1 MGRGIR
7 SNKPK
12 KLGESAES
20 PTPDQQ
26 HHDADPRRST
36 PAYYAVCVL
45 VSQGKRLLDGTVA
58 PWAAIVCAAEGAP
71 HSIEPRE
78 ATGSTLAAL
87 RESTYVKLE
96 ELSDEIGMMVG
107 SRWMIEGDH
116 DAWIALRDSEGLSKT
131 PRGESVDQV
140 FEFES
145 SRAEATEA
153 FSIKYM
159 RSLQHV
165 TDPVTR
171 RILFLLA
178 RLTRSPFL
186 GKDSP
191 ILGVDIQDTDI
202 LGLARRAATTDDT
215 FRSVLRSLR
224 DSIPMDVLEHPN
236 GLWEIVY
243 GPQYTDPK
251 LQKPLPK
258 PVTDATVR
266 GSHSFNMPGW
276 DHYST
281 WGYDEGDGYMYAQL
295 YRNHDNR
302 DERPTIWITPTTGY
316 SLSTIDQLA
325 EAIAFEI
332 APFEAVPP
340 AFIIIKNW
348 LTKHPFPR

>member
-12 KLGESAES
+12 KLGESAENPS
-20 PTPDQQ
+20 PHQQ

-45 VSQGKRLLDGTVA
+45 VSQGRKLSDGTVA

-78 ATGSTLAAL
+78 ATGSTLAGL
-87 RESTYVKLE
+87 RESTYAKLA
-96 ELSDEIGMMVG
+96 ELSDELGMTVG
-107 SRWMIEGDH
+107 SRWMLEGDH

-131 PRGESVDQV
+131 PRDLSVDQV
-140 FEFES
+140 FESES
-145 SRAEATEA
+145 SMAAATK
-153 FSIKYM
+153 SIAMDYM
-159 RSLQHV
+159 RSLRHV
-165 TDPVTR
+165 TDPVTQ
-171 RILFLLA
+171 RILLLLA

-186 GKDSP
+186 GEESP
-191 ILGVDIQDTDI
+191 ILGVDIQDTDVP
-202 LGLARRAATTDDT
+202 GLARRAATDEAT

-224 DSIPMDVLEHPN
+224 DRIPMDVLEHSN

-243 GPQYTDPK
+243 GPQYTDRN
-251 LQKPLPK
+251 LQKPRRESI
-258 PVTDATVR
+258 TDATVI
-266 GSHSFNMPGW
+266 GIHSFNMPGW

-281 WGYDEGDGYMYAQL
+281 WGYDEGAGYMYAQL
-295 YRNHDNR
+295 YRNHDSQ

-325 EAIAFEI
+325 RAIAFEI
-332 APFEAVPP
+332 APFEAVSPP
-340 AFIIIKNW
+340 ASIIKDW
-348 LTKHPFPR
+348 LTKQPSPS